1 MAWERMQNQLIVAD
15 KIFWLPIFIP
25 PKRRKTWKSILIT
38 IITPKQFSNN
48 ADETADEEIPTSNV
62 GGTGQHQGRGHRH
75 SKSRKWSLT
84 PSILFNSLITIII
97 IIIRMAISMIIYVIF
112 TGKRNNDFVIDHD
125 LYKDILLRS
134 TPWRYWPYSTMF
146 VRVSILHSVLHTQN
160 VQQYPVGDFCFWVC
174 LALCPQCQP
183 IANFC
188 GSGII
193 SVSISQHAWLD
204 AQTAAVCGE
213 LLWLRHNL
221 CGLPSTFVVWA
232 VFPGPVSNFCGN
244 SPTPCGFPNDPPQ
257 SPELDTACLN
267 IKWVI

>member
-1 MAWERMQNQLIVAD
+1 M
-15 KIFWLPIFIP
+15 
-25 PKRRKTWKSILIT
+25 
-38 IITPKQFSNN
+38 
-48 ADETADEEIPTSNV
+48 
-62 GGTGQHQGRGHRH
+62 
-75 SKSRKWSLT
+75 
-84 PSILFNSLITIII
+84 
-97 IIIRMAISMIIYVIF
+97 
-112 TGKRNNDFVIDHD
+112 
-125 LYKDILLRS
+125 
-134 TPWRYWPYSTMF
+134 
-146 VRVSILHSVLHTQN
+146 
-160 VQQYPVGDFCFWVC
+160 QQYPVGDFCFWVC

-257 SPELDTACLN
+257 CPEVNSLSQYQRSYMDLDFIELN
-267 IKWVI
+267 QNMCKCAKLSIWTLDMNTVEWTGLSKPEIEIWMLRIGSENDGEGNVWCWQRREKLFPIIM